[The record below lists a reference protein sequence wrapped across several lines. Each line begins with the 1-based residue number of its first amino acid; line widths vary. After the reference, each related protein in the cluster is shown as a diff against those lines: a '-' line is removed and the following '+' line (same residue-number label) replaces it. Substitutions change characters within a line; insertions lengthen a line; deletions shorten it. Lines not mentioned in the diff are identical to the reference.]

1 MTKTIAVVSILILM
15 VVLIGLKEPK
25 DTQQALPDIPSFE
38 VADVVALRIINKGQP
53 TFSASKQGEGWLL
66 RDSESPRPVNKDAV
80 EQLLHD
86 LQNMKPKR
94 VVSRKTERFQT
105 FSVADTEVI
114 LKDKQGKVL
123 LDVFIGK
130 PATDLTSTY
139 LRFADSKLV
148 MTVNKVLTWQVKRTQ
163 DAWLLA
169 VESKEVP
176 TE

>member
-1 MTKTIAVVSILILM
+1 MTKTIAIVSILILM

-38 VADVVALRIINKGQP
+38 VADVAVLSIINKGQP
-53 TFSASKQGEGWLL
+53 TFSASKQGEAWLL
-66 RDSESPRPVNKDAV
+66 RDGESPRPVNKDAV
-80 EQLLHD
+80 EQLLYD
-86 LQNMKPKR
+86 LQSMKPKR

-105 FSVADTEVI
+105 FSVVDSEVI
-114 LKDKQGKVL
+114 LKNKQGRVL
-123 LDVFIGK
+123 LDVFVGK

-163 DAWLLA
+163 DAWLLPTK
-169 VESKEVP
+169 VKEVP
-176 TE
+176 SE